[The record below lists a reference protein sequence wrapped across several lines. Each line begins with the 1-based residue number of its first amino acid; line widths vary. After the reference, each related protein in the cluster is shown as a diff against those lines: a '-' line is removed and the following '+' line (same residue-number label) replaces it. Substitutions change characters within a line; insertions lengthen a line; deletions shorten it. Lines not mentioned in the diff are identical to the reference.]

1 MESSITAWVEEVAL
15 PRRRITGTRTLTGGY
30 SNDNTVLT
38 MDDGHRYVLR
48 RYLRNNKCAL
58 EAALARRLTGVVP
71 VAEVIAADP
80 TGATAGEPVLLSTF
94 VAGTPVDVSMPGI
107 GHAVG
112 ETLAHIGAV
121 EFDTPGFFSG
131 GALEPDGAE
140 PTEGLDQWV
149 DRCLTEG
156 NATGHLTEA
165 EQQSLRTWARNA
177 TPDLAALKGSRRLVH
192 SDYNPKNL
200 LATETPDGR
209 WRVSA
214 VLDWEFAF
222 SSTPLVDVGNM
233 LRFPRPQPFTDDFLT
248 AFRNAGGSLPDNWRR
263 LTQALDLFA
272 LADFLTRPPHHRYF
286 IKAVE
291 RIRVLLRE

>member
-1 MESSITAWVEEVAL
+1 
-15 PRRRITGTRTLTGGY
+15 
-30 SNDNTVLT
+30 
-38 MDDGHRYVLR
+38 LR
-48 RYLRNNKCAL
+48 RYLRNNKCTL

-80 TGATAGEPVLLSTF
+80 TGATAGEPVLLSAF
-94 VAGTPVDVSMPGI
+94 VAGTPVDVTMPGI

-131 GALEPDGAE
+131 GALEPDGFLTSGALEPDGAE

-156 NATGHLTEA
+156 NVTGHLTEA

-209 WRVSA
+209 WRVAA

-233 LRFPRPQPFTDDFLT
+233 LRFPRPQPFVDDFLT
-248 AFRNAGGSLPDNWRR
+248 AFRNAGGSLPDNWRH

-272 LADFLTRPPHHRYF
+272 LADFLTRPPGHRYF

-291 RIRVLLRE
+291 RIRTMLAA